1 MYHHHS
7 RRLHFRFAIGILL
20 YLQVFFLQ
28 PAMSLRADASR
39 ATSLPSALEHTLAAD
54 GEIPEGG
61 SALVVGSCNI
71 QQVSDP
77 LHGSEELDNGFN
89 SLLNQQECLE
99 GTHVLRATALDSD
112 DGLDSQQ
119 ADLFGDQ
126 FSCELDGWEPV
137 GDADDSQLDKG
148 LSAPQL
154 DEGVDWLL
162 HLNEGDALSLDLC
175 TERLGPDVQ
184 PASEPVNPALPGFGV
199 DHSRWALEANSP
211 KFFWETDPFLSDVFG
226 QCSNRGP
233 DLKRPAVDIDLTDM
247 VQYDVMSLLQ
257 KPKQTRVAGLCE
269 QVIRHVEMREEADKR
284 QSVVSNWTSLVC
296 ISLDAFSVGDAILA
310 AGTQVTHVD
319 VEHSLRACFARK
331 ATSTLSK
338 RFYALNRFV
347 NFCGQ
352 RGLQFFP
359 LREHVIFTYLQHM
372 LKDENTAASA
382 GRSFLEACRF
392 AKGVLGLRGDL
403 AELGTARVDGV
414 ATELSTRAGPIAQA
428 TPLLVSQVIT
438 LEKLVATTPDL
449 KDRVLFGAML
459 ILLYGCGRFSDGQ
472 RAVNMILDADVASID
487 PDSLECPG
495 YLELQV
501 LGNKGARSEVLRRTF
516 LPLVAPIYSLGSHDW
531 FRAWLQARE
540 ALGLETGGR
549 LTVPLLCR
557 FGVDGKPLQQEITS
571 SECGQLL
578 REALR
583 VGHDKGCGVKSHS
596 LKATALSWAGK
607 HGLDLETRR
616 LLGHHLDA
624 NAKSAEAYNRD
635 SMGPAVTKL
644 VGTLQAIKQGV
655 FLPDASRSGRFVH
668 QSQAGIPA
676 NQEQSDS
683 DSSFVP
689 SSSDSSDSEDDVFS
703 GPADS
708 TLLWHLVVPELRPGF
723 VDIPESC
730 TVYRNNVSGM
740 QHLKL
745 HGSLKFLCGRRE
757 CNRYT
762 YFAGKPVKGV
772 AMCEHCMGSRDLNS
786 RG

>member
-1 MYHHHS
+1 
-7 RRLHFRFAIGILL
+7 
-20 YLQVFFLQ
+20 
-28 PAMSLRADASR
+28 MSA
-39 ATSLPSALEHTLAAD
+39 
-54 GEIPEGG
+54 
-61 SALVVGSCNI
+61 GSCSMER
-71 QQVSDP
+71 VSNP
-77 LHGSEELDNGFN
+77 LHGSEELDRGIHD
-89 SLLNQQECLE
+89 LVNQQECLE
-99 GTHVLRATALDSD
+99 GTQPLRATALDSD
-112 DGLDSQQ
+112 DGFDSHQ
-119 ADLFGDQ
+119 ADLFGEQ
-126 FSCELDGWEPV
+126 FSCDLDGWEPV
-137 GDADDSQLDKG
+137 VDADDTQPVEG
-148 LSAPQL
+148 LSAPQP
-154 DEGVDWLL
+154 DEGVDWFLN
-162 HLNEGDALSLDLC
+162 LNEGDAVSLDLC
-175 TERLGPDVQ
+175 TEQLGPDVQ
-184 PASEPVNPALPGFGV
+184 QAVEPISHVLPGFGV
-199 DHSRWALEANSP
+199 DHSRWALEADSL
-211 KFFWETDPFLSDVFG
+211 KIFWETDPFLSDMFG
-226 QCSNRGP
+226 QSSTRGP

-257 KPKQTRVAGLCE
+257 KPKQTRVSGLCE
-269 QVIRHVEMREEADKR
+269 QVIRHVEIREEADKR

-310 AGTQVTHVD
+310 AGTQVTHMD

-392 AKGVLGLRGDL
+392 ASAAAGISGDYF
-403 AELGTARVDGV
+403 GKTCGHDTG
-414 ATELSTRAGPIAQA
+414 
-428 TPLLVSQVIT
+428 
-438 LEKLVATTPDL
+438 L
-449 KDRVLFGAML
+449 KDRVIFGAML

-472 RAVNMILDADVASID
+472 RAVNMILDADVANID

-501 LGNKGARSEVLRRTF
+501 LGNKGARSEVLRRIF

-531 FRAWLQARE
+531 FRAWMQARE

-549 LTVPLLCR
+549 LKIPLLCR

-578 REALR
+578 REALK

-655 FLPDASRSGRFVH
+655 FIPDASRSGRFV
-668 QSQAGIPA
+668 SQAQANIPA

-730 TVYRNNVSGM
+730 TVYRNNTSGM

-762 YFAGKPVKGV
+762 YFAGKPVRGV
-772 AMCEHCMGSRDLNS
+772 AMCEHCMGSRDLTS
-786 RG
+786 RGWGLVLPHVKYRQHWRRLWGSLRFAILISMNLFCESFHMVLGLDCNVQPVSKTYDDCAQLTLHNACKRSWPHGGFGLH

>member
-1 MYHHHS
+1 
-7 RRLHFRFAIGILL
+7 
-20 YLQVFFLQ
+20 
-28 PAMSLRADASR
+28 MSLRADASR
-39 ATSLPSALEHTLAAD
+39 ATSLHSALGHSLNAD
-54 GEIPEGG
+54 EEILEGG
-61 SALVVGSCNI
+61 SALSPGSCHM
-71 QQVSDP
+71 QHVSNP
-77 LHGSEELDNGFN
+77 LHGSEELDRGIHD
-89 SLLNQQECLE
+89 LVKQQECLE
-99 GTHVLRATALDSD
+99 GTQPCRATALDSD
-112 DGLDSQQ
+112 DGFDSHQ
-119 ADLFGDQ
+119 ADLFGEQ
-126 FSCELDGWEPV
+126 FSCDLEGWEPV
-137 GDADDSQLDKG
+137 VDADDTQQVEG

-154 DEGVDWLL
+154 DEGVDWF
-162 HLNEGDALSLDLC
+162 LNLDGGDAVSLDLC
-175 TERLGPDVQ
+175 TEQLGPDVQ
-184 PASEPVNPALPGFGV
+184 QADEPVSHVLPGFGV
-199 DHSRWALEANSP
+199 DHSRWALESDSP
-211 KFFWETDPFLSDVFG
+211 KFFWETDPFLSDMFG
-226 QCSNRGP
+226 QSGTRGP

-257 KPKQTRVAGLCE
+257 KPKQKGTRVAGLCE
-269 QVIRHVEMREEADKR
+269 QVIRHVEIREEADKR

-310 AGTQVTHVD
+310 AGTQVTHMD

-428 TPLLVSQVIT
+428 APLLVSQVIT
-438 LEKLVATTPDL
+438 LEKLVATTLDL
-449 KDRVLFGAML
+449 KDRVIFGAML

-531 FRAWLQARE
+531 FRAWMQARE

-549 LTVPLLCR
+549 LRIPLLCR

-578 REALR
+578 REALK
-583 VGHDKGCGVKSHS
+583 VGHDKGCGIKSHS

-644 VGTLQAIKQGV
+644 VGTLQAIKRGV
-655 FLPDASRSGRFVH
+655 FIPDASRSGRFV
-668 QSQAGIPA
+668 SQAEASIPA

-723 VDIPESC
+723 VDIPDSC
-730 TVYRNNVSGM
+730 TVYRNNTSGM

-762 YFAGKPVKGV
+762 YFAGKPVRGV
-772 AMCEHCMGSRDLNS
+772 AMCEHCMGSRDLTS
-786 RG
+786 RA